1 MDAIVAS
8 LPSATVRDLGRLG
21 PREAAESVAAFLAR
35 ETASGSTLF
44 AETVAPLTD
53 PAGPASK
60 SARRAA
66 AFKAKARDAFARN
79 RLKEAL
85 DHLTTALKFLPAP
98 EENII
103 HSTTRVSELESP
115 PTAGSLRNDRAAV
128 LLRLASRE
136 HDTREKKNSC
146 DDSATLISDGE
157 RYFASSYA
165 RLALRDAAVAAG
177 ADASCHK
184 SRLRLG
190 VAARALG
197 RLEVAKSAFRDAL
210 GLMAVT
216 DPARRSVERRLAE
229 AEGRTRLTRLSRSD
243 DATGIKPG
251 IKKNDDI
258 APDDAPVSRRT
269 VRNAKPKETRTV
281 EVRLV
286 SNDSN
291 DTSHC
296 GLGVFST
303 SPRMDPGDVFGSAD
317 GEFASASVP
326 AKSNRSSRCSFCHR
340 ALSVAPTPCRACSV
354 SSYCDEACRDEDV
367 AHAKFECGT
376 ETSGCWWSVLPSE
389 TRLAMRCLAA
399 NAGGGD
405 ENAPIRALHMR
416 WADFDADARARL
428 AATAVVASHCATRR
442 REHLAAALS
451 PGAVMEATC
460 AVLGNAFAVKSP
472 FFSRGG
478 TSSFGPD
485 PRSAEVSR
493 LANLRAALVDK
504 GRSLGAYLDAWFV
517 LSEEAET
524 VALATFPETSRL
536 NHSCDPN
543 AHVELVLS
551 VPGKKQKR
559 TTIRPHEYSSPP
571 VVRATTRATRP
582 CGKHEELRV
591 SYGPVIGSAP
601 RRARRERLRAS
612 HGFVCACEG
621 CLRDVFED
629 EPARIPQTKFGA
641 DVAAVDDDDA
651 ARWGVVMDDA
661 RASFSSSCDTE
672 SARSAHL
679 KRLETAIGEL
689 RELRTNARGDGKMAD
704 GKMEDARWFRERK
717 LLAEALDARALG
729 LVTLS
734 RTRACP
740 KRGLAFVEH
749 AASSAREALHVL
761 VNSLGYPEQ
770 DSLTVAL
777 ERARVA
783 ALDAAC
789 SRFEASRADLERAR
803 RVLRAALGDSHENE
817 HDDTRELGRVV
828 DGGLER
834 RALFAVDA
842 LLASFSPNDHSRNA
856 GCRVG

>member
-85 DHLTTALKFLPAP
+85 DHLTTALKLAP
-98 EENII
+98 EEENII
-103 HSTTRVSELESP
+103 HSTTMRSSSSST

-128 LLRLASRE
+128 LLRLASE
-136 HDTREKKNSC
+136 HDTRENENVC
-146 DDSATLISDGE
+146 GSATRSDGE
-157 RYFASSYA
+157 LTRRNTYFASYA

-269 VRNAKPKETRTV
+269 ARNREKPKETRTV

-291 DTSHC
+291 DTSRC

-399 NAGGGD
+399 NA
-405 ENAPIRALHMR
+405 PIRALHAR

-504 GRSLGAYLDAWFV
+504 GRSRGAYLDAWFV

-551 VPGKKQKR
+551 VPGKKSVR
-559 TTIRPHEYSSPP
+559 TTGGDEYSYSSPP

-621 CLRDVFED
+621 CLRDVEDED

-689 RELRTNARGDGKMAD
+689 RARTNAKMANGKMA
-704 GKMEDARWFRERK
+704 MEDAEDSFRERK

-734 RTRACP
+734 RTRACQ

-761 VNSLGYPEQ
+761 VNSLGYPEN

-817 HDDTRELGRVV
+817 HYDTRELGRVV

-856 GCRVG
+856 EVAEVG

>member
-85 DHLTTALKFLPAP
+85 DHLTTALKLAP
-98 EENII
+98 EEENII
-103 HSTTRVSELESP
+103 HSTTMRSSSSST

-128 LLRLASRE
+128 LLRLASE
-136 HDTREKKNSC
+136 HDTRENENVC
-146 DDSATLISDGE
+146 GSATRSDGE
-157 RYFASSYA
+157 LTRRNTYFASYA

-251 IKKNDDI
+251 IEKNDDI

-399 NAGGGD
+399 NA
-405 ENAPIRALHMR
+405 PIRALHAR

-504 GRSLGAYLDAWFV
+504 GRSRGAYLDAWFV

-621 CLRDVFED
+621 CLRDVED
-629 EPARIPQTKFGA
+629 WNAYGA

-651 ARWGVVMDDA
+651 ARWGVVLDDA

-689 RELRTNARGDGKMAD
+689 RELRTNARGDGKMRAT
-704 GKMEDARWFRERK
+704 EDARWFRERK

-734 RTRACP
+734 RTRACQ

-761 VNSLGYPEQ
+761 VNSLGYPEK

-817 HDDTRELGRVV
+817 HYDTRFSLGRVV

-834 RALFAVDA
+834 RALFATDA

-856 GCRVG
+856 VGQRLLV

>member
-8 LPSATVRDLGRLG
+8 LPSATVRDLVCLG

-35 ETASGSTLF
+35 QTASGSTLF

-79 RLKEAL
+79 RLAEAL
-85 DHLTTALKFLPAP
+85 DHLTTALKLAP
-98 EENII
+98 EENI
-103 HSTTRVSELESP
+103 HSTTRASSSST

-128 LLRLASRE
+128 LLRLASE
-136 HDTREKKNSC
+136 HDTRERSC
-146 DDSATLISDGE
+146 GSATRSDGE
-157 RYFASSYA
+157 RYFASYA
-165 RLALRDAAVAAG
+165 CLALRDAAVAAG
-177 ADASCHK
+177 ADALCHK

-210 GLMAVT
+210 GRIAVT

-229 AEGRTRLTRLSRSD
+229 AEGRQTRLSRAD
-243 DATGIKPG
+243 DATGSPVT
-251 IKKNDDI
+251 KKNEGSDAIAKSPAATDI
-258 APDDAPVSRRT
+258 APDAPESCRT
-269 VRNAKPKETRTV
+269 VRNATPNETRTV

-286 SNDSN
+286 SNVSTDDS
-291 DTSHC
+291 DC

-303 SPRMDPGDVFGSAD
+303 SPRMDPGDVFGSPD

-326 AKSNRSSRCSFCHR
+326 AKSSRSSRCSFCHR

-428 AATAVVASHCATRR
+428 AATAAVASHCATRR

-460 AVLGNAFAVKSP
+460 AVLGNAFAIKSP
-472 FFSRGG
+472 SRGG
-478 TSSFGPD
+478 TFSFSPD

-493 LANLRAALVDK
+493 LANLRAALVTIRDDPR
-504 GRSLGAYLDAWFV
+504 RSRGAYLDAWFV

-524 VALATFPETSRL
+524 VALATFPATSRL

-551 VPGKKQKR
+551 PSEKR
-559 TTIRPHEYSSPP
+559 TTGTTGREYSSPP
-571 VVRATTRATRP
+571 VVRATTRATRA
-582 CGKHEELRV
+582 CGAHEELRV

-601 RRARRERLRAS
+601 RRARRERLLAS

-621 CLRDVFED
+621 CLRDDEDED
-629 EPARIPQTKFGA
+629 EPTRGGA

-651 ARWGVVMDDA
+651 ARWGVVLDDA
-661 RASFSSSCDTE
+661 RASFSSFSSSCDT
-672 SARSAHL
+672 S
-679 KRLETAIGEL
+679 
-689 RELRTNARGDGKMAD
+689 
-704 GKMEDARWFRERK
+704 
-717 LLAEALDARALG
+717 
-729 LVTLS
+729 
-734 RTRACP
+734 P
-740 KRGLAFVEH
+740 
-749 AASSAREALHVL
+749 
-761 VNSLGYPEQ
+761 
-770 DSLTVAL
+770 
-777 ERARVA
+777 
-783 ALDAAC
+783 
-789 SRFEASRADLERAR
+789 
-803 RVLRAALGDSHENE
+803 
-817 HDDTRELGRVV
+817 
-828 DGGLER
+828 R
-834 RALFAVDA
+834 RA
-842 LLASFSPNDHSRNA
+842 HT
-856 GCRVG
+856 

>member
-1 MDAIVAS
+1 MWTMDAIVAS

-79 RLKEAL
+79 RLAEAL
-85 DHLTTALKFLPAP
+85 DHLTTALKLAP
-98 EENII
+98 EEKKNIH
-103 HSTTRVSELESP
+103 HSTANVRSST

-128 LLRLASRE
+128 LLRLASEHDKTTRE
-136 HDTREKKNSC
+136 HAHSC
-146 DDSATLISDGE
+146 GGSATRSETLN
-157 RYFASSYA
+157 YA
-165 RLALRDAAVAAG
+165 RLALRDAAVAAA
-177 ADASCHK
+177 ADASCRK

-229 AEGRTRLTRLSRSD
+229 AEGRTRLSRSD
-243 DATGIKPG
+243 DATSSPG
-251 IKKNDDI
+251 IKKIKMKKNDGGTKPRGATREGSD
-258 APDDAPVSRRT
+258 RE
-269 VRNAKPKETRTV
+269 KPKETRTV

-286 SNDSN
+286 SNDSDN
-291 DTSHC
+291 TSHC

-428 AATAVVASHCATRR
+428 AATAAVASHCATRR

-460 AVLGNAFAVKSP
+460 AVLGNAFAIKSP
-472 FFSRGG
+472 SRGG
-478 TSSFGPD
+478 TFSFSPD

-493 LANLRAALVDK
+493 LANLRAALVTIRDDPR
-504 GRSLGAYLDAWFV
+504 RSRGAYLDAWFV

-524 VALATFPETSRL
+524 VALATFPATSRL

-551 VPGKKQKR
+551 PGKKR
-559 TTIRPHEYSSPP
+559 TTGREYSSPP
-571 VVRATTRATRP
+571 VVRATTRATRA
-582 CGKHEELRV
+582 CGAHEELRV

-601 RRARRERLRAS
+601 RRARRERLLAS

-621 CLRDVFED
+621 CLRDDEDED
-629 EPARIPQTKFGA
+629 EPTRGGA

-651 ARWGVVMDDA
+651 ARWGVVLDDA

-672 SARSAHL
+672 SAQSAHL

-689 RELRTNARGDGKMAD
+689 RARTNARGDGKTAT
-704 GKMEDARWFRERK
+704 EDARSFRERK

-734 RTRACP
+734 RACACQ
-740 KRGLAFVEH
+740 KRGLALVEH

-761 VNSLGYPEQ
+761 VNSLGYPEK

-817 HDDTRELGRVV
+817 HYDARELGRVV

-842 LLASFSPNDHSRNA
+842 LLASFSPNDFSRNA
-856 GCRVG
+856 EV

>member
-66 AFKAKARDAFARN
+66 AFKTKARDAFARN
-79 RLKEAL
+79 RLAEAL
-85 DHLTTALKFLPAP
+85 DHLTTALKLAP
-98 EENII
+98 EEKKNIH
-103 HSTTRVSELESP
+103 HSTVNVKSST

-128 LLRLASRE
+128 LLRLASE
-136 HDTREKKNSC
+136 HDTREHSC
-146 DDSATLISDGE
+146 DGSATRSETLN
-157 RYFASSYA
+157 YA
-165 RLALRDAAVAAG
+165 RLALRDAAVAAA
-177 ADASCHK
+177 ADASCRK

-197 RLEVAKSAFRDAL
+197 RLEIAKSAFRDAL
-210 GLMAVT
+210 GRMAVT

-229 AEGRTRLTRLSRSD
+229 AEGHTRRSRSD
-243 DATGIKPG
+243 DATGSPVIT
-251 IKKNDDI
+251 KNDANAKSPDIATDI
-258 APDDAPVSRRT
+258 APDDAPDESCRT
-269 VRNAKPKETRTV
+269 DRNATPKETRTV

-291 DTSHC
+291 DTAHC

-303 SPRMDPGDVFGSAD
+303 SPRMDPGDVFGSPD

-340 ALSVAPTPCRACSV
+340 ALSVAPTPCRTCSV

-367 AHAKFECGT
+367 AHAKFECGI

-399 NAGGGD
+399 NASD
-405 ENAPIRALHMR
+405 ENAPIRALHRR

-428 AATAVVASHCATRR
+428 AVTAAVASHCATRR
-442 REHLAAALS
+442 REHLAVALS
-451 PGAVMEATC
+451 PGAVLEATC

-472 FFSRGG
+472 SRGG
-478 TSSFGPD
+478 TSSFSPD
-485 PRSAEVSR
+485 PRSAEISR
-493 LANLRAALVDK
+493 LASLRAALVTMSQK
-504 GRSLGAYLDAWFV
+504 PIRNLEPYLDAWFV

-551 VPGKKQKR
+551 PARAVRSARVAKNDGR
-559 TTIRPHEYSSPP
+559 RYSSPP
-571 VVRATTRATRP
+571 VVRATTRATRR
-582 CGKHEELRV
+582 CGTDEELRV
-591 SYGPVIGSAP
+591 SYGPVVGSAP

-612 HGFVCACEG
+612 HGFTCACEG
-621 CLRDVFED
+621 CLRDDED
-629 EPARIPQTKFGA
+629 AEPPPSRGGA
-641 DVAAVDDDDA
+641 DVAAVDDDDV
-651 ARWGVVMDDA
+651 ARWGVVLDDA
-661 RASFSSSCDTE
+661 RASFASSCDTD

-679 KRLETAIGEL
+679 KRLETAVGEL
-689 RELRTNARGDGKMAD
+689 RARTNARGDGKMA
-704 GKMEDARWFRERK
+704 KRNARSFRERK

-734 RTRACP
+734 RACACHA
-740 KRGLAFVEH
+740 RGLAHVEH

-761 VNSLGYPEQ
+761 VGSLGYPEE

-803 RVLRAALGDSHENE
+803 RVLRAALGGSHER
-817 HDDTRELGRVV
+817 HDTRELRRVV

-842 LLASFSPNDHSRNA
+842 LLASFSPNDFSRK
-856 GCRVG
+856 G

>member
-1 MDAIVAS
+1 
-8 LPSATVRDLGRLG
+8 
-21 PREAAESVAAFLAR
+21 
-35 ETASGSTLF
+35 
-44 AETVAPLTD
+44 
-53 PAGPASK
+53 
-60 SARRAA
+60 
-66 AFKAKARDAFARN
+66 
-79 RLKEAL
+79 
-85 DHLTTALKFLPAP
+85 
-98 EENII
+98 
-103 HSTTRVSELESP
+103 
-115 PTAGSLRNDRAAV
+115 
-128 LLRLASRE
+128 
-136 HDTREKKNSC
+136 
-146 DDSATLISDGE
+146 
-157 RYFASSYA
+157 
-165 RLALRDAAVAAG
+165 
-177 ADASCHK
+177 
-184 SRLRLG
+184 
-190 VAARALG
+190 
-197 RLEVAKSAFRDAL
+197 
-210 GLMAVT
+210 
-216 DPARRSVERRLAE
+216 
-229 AEGRTRLTRLSRSD
+229 
-243 DATGIKPG
+243 
-251 IKKNDDI
+251 
-258 APDDAPVSRRT
+258 
-269 VRNAKPKETRTV
+269 
-281 EVRLV
+281 
-286 SNDSN
+286 
-291 DTSHC
+291 
-296 GLGVFST
+296 
-303 SPRMDPGDVFGSAD
+303 MDPGDVFGSAD

-428 AATAVVASHCATRR
+428 AATAAVASHCATRR

-460 AVLGNAFAVKSP
+460 AVLGNAFAIKSP
-472 FFSRGG
+472 SRGG
-478 TSSFGPD
+478 TFSVSPD

-493 LANLRAALVDK
+493 LANLRAALVTIRDDPR
-504 GRSLGAYLDAWFV
+504 RSRGAYLDAWFV

-524 VALATFPETSRL
+524 VALATFPATSRL

-551 VPGKKQKR
+551 PSEKR
-559 TTIRPHEYSSPP
+559 TTGTTGREYSSPP
-571 VVRATTRATRP
+571 VVRATTRATRA
-582 CGKHEELRV
+582 CGAHEELRV

-601 RRARRERLRAS
+601 RRARRERLLAS

-621 CLRDVFED
+621 CLRDDEDED
-629 EPARIPQTKFGA
+629 EPTRGGA

-651 ARWGVVMDDA
+651 ARWGVVLDDA
-661 RASFSSSCDTE
+661 RASFSSFSSSCDTE
-672 SARSAHL
+672 SAQSAHL

-689 RELRTNARGDGKMAD
+689 RARTNARGDGKTAT
-704 GKMEDARWFRERK
+704 EDARSFRERK

-734 RTRACP
+734 RACACQ
-740 KRGLAFVEH
+740 KRGLALVEH

-761 VNSLGYPEQ
+761 VNSLGYPEK

-817 HDDTRELGRVV
+817 HYDARELGRVV

-834 RALFAVDA
+834 RVLFAVDA
-842 LLASFSPNDHSRNA
+842 LLASFSPNDFSRNA
-856 GCRVG
+856 SSKVG

>member
-1 MDAIVAS
+1 MWTMDAIVSS
-8 LPSATVRDLGRLG
+8 LPSATVRDLVCLG

-35 ETASGSTLF
+35 QTASGSTLF

-79 RLKEAL
+79 RLAEAL
-85 DHLTTALKFLPAP
+85 DHLTTALKLAP
-98 EENII
+98 EENI
-103 HSTTRVSELESP
+103 HSTTRASSSST

-128 LLRLASRE
+128 LLRLASE
-136 HDTREKKNSC
+136 HDTRERSC
-146 DDSATLISDGE
+146 GSATRSDGE
-157 RYFASSYA
+157 RYFASYA
-165 RLALRDAAVAAG
+165 CLALRDAAVAAG
-177 ADASCHK
+177 ADALCHK

-210 GLMAVT
+210 GLMVMT

-229 AEGRTRLTRLSRSD
+229 AEGRTRLSRSD
-243 DATGIKPG
+243 DATSSPG
-251 IKKNDDI
+251 IKKIKMKKNDGGTKPRGATREGSD
-258 APDDAPVSRRT
+258 RE
-269 VRNAKPKETRTV
+269 KPKETRTV

-286 SNDSN
+286 SNDSDN
-291 DTSHC
+291 TSHC

-428 AATAVVASHCATRR
+428 AATAAVASHCATRR

-460 AVLGNAFAVKSP
+460 AVLGNAFAIKSP
-472 FFSRGG
+472 SRGG
-478 TSSFGPD
+478 TFSFSPD

-493 LANLRAALVDK
+493 LANLRAALVTIRDDPR
-504 GRSLGAYLDAWFV
+504 RSRGAYLDAWFV

-524 VALATFPETSRL
+524 VALATFPATSRL

-551 VPGKKQKR
+551 PSEKR
-559 TTIRPHEYSSPP
+559 TTGTTGREYSSPP
-571 VVRATTRATRP
+571 VVRATTRATRA
-582 CGKHEELRV
+582 CGAHEELRV

-601 RRARRERLRAS
+601 RRARRERLLAS

-621 CLRDVFED
+621 CLRDDED
-629 EPARIPQTKFGA
+629 EDDPARGGA

-651 ARWGVVMDDA
+651 ARWGVVLDDA
-661 RASFSSSCDTE
+661 RASFSSFSSSCDTE
-672 SARSAHL
+672 SAQSAHL

-689 RELRTNARGDGKMAD
+689 RARTNARGDGKTAT
-704 GKMEDARWFRERK
+704 EDARSFRERK

-734 RTRACP
+734 RACACQ
-740 KRGLAFVEH
+740 KRGLALVEH

-761 VNSLGYPEQ
+761 VNSLGYPEK

-817 HDDTRELGRVV
+817 HYDARELGRVV

-842 LLASFSPNDHSRNA
+842 LLASFSPNDFSRNA
-856 GCRVG
+856 SSEVG

>member
-85 DHLTTALKFLPAP
+85 DHLTTALKLAP
-98 EENII
+98 EEENII
-103 HSTTRVSELESP
+103 HSTTMRSSSSST

-128 LLRLASRE
+128 LLRLASE
-136 HDTREKKNSC
+136 HDTRENENVC
-146 DDSATLISDGE
+146 GSATRSDGE
-157 RYFASSYA
+157 LTRRNTYFASYA

-251 IKKNDDI
+251 IEKNDDI

-269 VRNAKPKETRTV
+269 ARNREKPKETRTV

-291 DTSHC
+291 DTSRC

-399 NAGGGD
+399 NA
-405 ENAPIRALHMR
+405 PIRALHAR

-428 AATAVVASHCATRR
+428 ATTAVVASHCATRR

-472 FFSRGG
+472 SFSRGG
-478 TSSFGPD
+478 TFSFGPD

-504 GRSLGAYLDAWFV
+504 GRSRGAYVDAWFV

-543 AHVELVLS
+543 AHVEICLVLS
-551 VPGKKQKR
+551 PGKKR
-559 TTIRPHEYSSPP
+559 TTGLGDEYSYSSPP

-612 HGFVCACEG
+612 HGFVCACEE
-621 CLRDVFED
+621 CLRDDEDVF
-629 EPARIPQTKFGA
+629 RN
-641 DVAAVDDDDA
+641 VAAVDDDDA
-651 ARWGVVMDDA
+651 ARWGVVLDDA

-689 RELRTNARGDGKMAD
+689 RELRTNARGDGKMAT
-704 GKMEDARWFRERK
+704 EDAEDSFRERK

-817 HDDTRELGRVV
+817 HHDTRELGRVV

-856 GCRVG
+856 EVAEVV

>member
-79 RLKEAL
+79 RFAEAL
-85 DHLTTALKFLPAP
+85 DHLTTALKLAP
-98 EENII
+98 EENV
-103 HSTTRVSELESP
+103 HSTTRVVSSSST

-128 LLRLASRE
+128 LLRLASE
-136 HDTREKKNSC
+136 HDTRENSC
-146 DDSATLISDGE
+146 GSACGSATRSDGE
-157 RYFASSYA
+157 RYFASYYA

-177 ADASCHK
+177 ADALCHK

-229 AEGRTRLTRLSRSD
+229 VEGRTRLSRSD
-243 DATGIKPG
+243 DATGSPG
-251 IKKNDDI
+251 IKRNDDI
-258 APDDAPVSRRT
+258 APDAPVSRRT
-269 VRNAKPKETRTV
+269 VRNATPKETRTV

-286 SNDSN
+286 SNGSN
-291 DTSHC
+291 DTSHYC

-354 SSYCDEACRDEDV
+354 SSYCDEACRDKDV

-416 WADFDADARARL
+416 WADFDVDARARL
-428 AATAVVASHCATRR
+428 AATAAVASHCATRR

-460 AVLGNAFAVKSP
+460 AVLGNAFAIKSP
-472 FFSRGG
+472 SRGG
-478 TSSFGPD
+478 TFSFSPD

-493 LANLRAALVDK
+493 LANLRAALVTIRDDPR
-504 GRSLGAYLDAWFV
+504 RSRGAYLDAWFV

-551 VPGKKQKR
+551 PGKKR
-559 TTIRPHEYSSPP
+559 TTGREYSSPP
-571 VVRATTRATRP
+571 VVRATTRATRA
-582 CGKHEELRV
+582 CGVHEELRV

-601 RRARRERLRAS
+601 RRARRERLLAS

-621 CLRDVFED
+621 CLRDDED
-629 EPARIPQTKFGA
+629 EPARGGA

-651 ARWGVVMDDA
+651 ARWGVVLDDA

-672 SARSAHL
+672 SAQSAHL

-689 RELRTNARGDGKMAD
+689 RARTNARGDGKMA
-704 GKMEDARWFRERK
+704 MEDARSFCERK

-734 RTRACP
+734 RACACP
-740 KRGLAFVEH
+740 KRGLALVEH

-761 VNSLGYPEQ
+761 VNSLGYPEK

-817 HDDTRELGRVV
+817 HYDARELGRVV

-842 LLASFSPNDHSRNA
+842 LLASFSPNDFSRNA
-856 GCRVG
+856 SSEVG